1 MFKMLCFKRIN
12 KGDGLIA
19 KDTYFYTMKQ
29 KDGTSITVTLY
40 AYGKYAE
47 KEILEMMKDRI
58 I

>member
-1 MFKMLCFKRIN
+1 MLCFKRIN